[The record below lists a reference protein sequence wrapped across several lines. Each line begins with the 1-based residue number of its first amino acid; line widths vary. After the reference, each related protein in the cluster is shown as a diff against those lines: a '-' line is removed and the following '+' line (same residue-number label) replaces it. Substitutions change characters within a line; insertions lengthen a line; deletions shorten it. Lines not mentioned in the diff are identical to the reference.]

1 LFDLFIAVVRFNS
14 PALAVRAFALSGNL
28 AEDVKAF
35 DEFNL
40 LRMKVAEAFTNNDA
54 AALAALFTQDALLVE
69 PEGVFNGREA
79 IDKALADLFQRWR
92 PTNFLSEANKLNSI
106 ANGAWAVGQ
115 WWCTLESP
123 RGPVPMMGYWSE
135 VYVREGEAWQ
145 IRVSTLVSK
154 TPLPLPTAGTK

>member
-1 LFDLFIAVVRFNS
+1 MRRLLFALAALAIG
-14 PALAVRAFALSGNL
+14 LAVRAFALSGNL
-28 AEDVKAF
+28 AEDIRAF

-79 IDKALADLFQRWR
+79 IEKALADLFQRWR
-92 PTNFLSEANKLNSI
+92 PTNFLSDANKLNSI
-106 ANGAWAVGQ
+106 GNGAWAVGQ
-115 WWCTLESP
+115 WWCTLESQS
-123 RGPVPMMGYWSE
+123 GPVPMMGYWSE

-145 IRVSTLVSK
+145 IRVSTFVSK
-154 TPLPLPTAGTK
+154 TPLPAMTAKTN

>member
-1 LFDLFIAVVRFNS
+1 MRRLLFALAALAIG
-14 PALAVRAFALSGNL
+14 LAVRAFALSGNL
-28 AEDVKAF
+28 AEDIRAF

-79 IDKALADLFQRWR
+79 IEKALADLFQRWR

-106 ANGAWAVGQ
+106 GNGAWAVGQ
-115 WWCTLESP
+115 WWCTLESQS
-123 RGPVPMMGYWSE
+123 GPVPMMGYWSE
-135 VYVREGEAWQ
+135 VYVREGEVWQ
-145 IRVSTLVSK
+145 IRVSTFVSK
-154 TPLPLPTAGTK
+154 TPLPAMTAKTN